1 MWYCS
6 GNRDERVF
14 EDAEDFNIL
23 RYNADKHLGYGS
35 GIHRCL
41 GQHVAE
47 MELRLLLEELL
58 DSQMRLELVEPPQR
72 ILSNFSANYSKL
84 VVRTVA

>member
-1 MWYCS
+1 
-6 GNRDERVF
+6 
-14 EDAEDFNIL
+14 
-23 RYNADKHLGYGS
+23 
-35 GIHRCL
+35 
-41 GQHVAE
+41 